1 MYFVIKPDRRAGRY
15 MGKGLIHTLIHI
27 LRKATMARKKRQR
40 PTEVTGSAGDA
51 TTARQAVKELRN
63 YYQLGLEVL
72 DADRKN
78 PNKRTYSKHVSQD
91 FADRLGVGRD
101 YVDKARQFASSYT
114 EAQLEELCS
123 LRRPDGLPLG
133 RRHAVALLSVKDKRQ
148 RRSLQRRAA
157 EEGWGTRRLGEE
169 ITVLQGSGSSGG
181 RRPRGPDSVEDAVAQ
196 VIKMCE
202 RWGRWY
208 EGFDITAD
216 EDSISLKDLP
226 KPVREALMRATAEIK
241 TLASK
246 ADRNLKRLRS
256 GPTEG

>member
-1 MYFVIKPDRRAGRY
+1 
-15 MGKGLIHTLIHI
+15 
-27 LRKATMARKKRQR
+27 MAKKKKRQSSKAHR
-40 PTEVTGSAGDA
+40 QVGESEE
-51 TTARQAVKELRN
+51 ARQAVRELGD

-72 DADRKN
+72 EADRKN

-114 EAQLEELCS
+114 EKQLEELCS
-123 LRRPDGLPLG
+123 LRRPDGMSLG
-133 RRHAVALLSVKDKRQ
+133 RRHVVALLSVKDKRQ

-241 TLASK
+241 TLAAK
-246 ADRNLKRLRS
+246 ADRNLKRSQS